1 MKHYLVLLA
10 CLLATGTSCLV
21 DTNLLA
27 KHDKTNVV
35 LVLIDDLGWN
45 DVSYHNSE
53 IQTPTID
60 RLAKEGVELNHFY
73 VLCSLR

>member
-10 CLLATGTSCLV
+10 CLLATGTSSLA

-45 DVSYHNSE
+45 D
-53 IQTPTID
+53 
-60 RLAKEGVELNHFY
+60 
-73 VLCSLR
+73 